1 MNHTKK
7 LNFNICLPYSAVNSR
22 ITLKSM
28 AFYHKT
34 CNAAAKA
41 SEFLEGG
48 PEVIASIIHNLLFKK
63 TKQETEIQCFCCST
77 PPSIPGLH

>member
-7 LNFNICLPYSAVNSR
+7 LKFNICLPYSAVNSR
-22 ITLKSM
+22 IILKSM

-48 PEVIASIIHNLLFKK
+48 PEVIAAIIHNLLYKKNK
-63 TKQETEIQCFCCST
+63 TKN
-77 PPSIPGLH
+77 